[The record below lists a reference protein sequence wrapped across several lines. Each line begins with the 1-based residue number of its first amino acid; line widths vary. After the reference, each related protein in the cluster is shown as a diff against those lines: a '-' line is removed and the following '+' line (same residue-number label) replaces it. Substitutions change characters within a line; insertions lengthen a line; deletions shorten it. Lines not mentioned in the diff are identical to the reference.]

1 MCVIEWNVEGP
12 FLGKSVFNSYIQHNM
27 PTKYCKYIYG
37 IVYEQI
43 MMNFI
48 A

>member
-1 MCVIEWNVEGP
+1 VEGP
-12 FLGKSVFNSYIQHNM
+12 FLGKSAFNSYIQHNM
-27 PTKYCKYIYG
+27 PTKYCEYKCG
-37 IVYEQI
+37 VLYEQI